1 MSAHAA
7 APRVALRELRPGD
20 AETIYA
26 YRTDEDVSRYQG
38 WTPGSVEEVRAFI
51 GGLSAVTAY
60 APGSWHQLGIELISI
75 SALIGDCGVHVEADN
90 AQAEFGIT
98 LAPAFHGHGYAAET
112 VRALLTLLFGRLGMH
127 RVFAS
132 VDPRNARSI
141 VLMERLGFR
150 REAHFIESLWFKEA
164 WADDIIF
171 ALLEREWKSGAA
183 TGAQAQLT

>member
-1 MSAHAA
+1 MSPDVAA
-7 APRVALRELRPGD
+7 ARVVLRELHSGD

-26 YRTDEDVSRYQG
+26 YRADAGVSRYQG
-38 WTPGSVEEVRAFI
+38 WTPGSVDEVRAFI
-51 GGLSAVTAY
+51 GGLAAVTAY
-60 APGSWHQLGIELISI
+60 APGSWHQLGIELCSNG
-75 SALIGDCGVHVEADN
+75 ALIGDCGVHVLAGN
-90 AQAEFGIT
+90 GQAEFGIT

-112 VRALLTLLFGRLGMH
+112 LRALLALLFGRLGMH

-164 WADDIIF
+164 WADDLIF
-171 ALLEREWKSGAA
+171 ALLEREWRSGAA
-183 TGAQAQLT
+183 PRAQEQLT